1 MKTIAT
7 LFQAFAMKKHMNKIL
22 TVLLIVIGTQ
32 HLFAQQTARLHFR
45 DAQTLNRTAPTGI
58 TVASTGALSKTTA
71 SFVAIGTV
79 VTSAQNGTVPT
90 NNAVTFSNYN
100 VAAGSDRLIMVSIGT
115 GLERAVTSVT
125 FGGQAMTKLGSAAD
139 AESGVEMWYR
149 LLGNSGSATSGDVV
163 INFAAGTS
171 AIQYSMNVINFSGV
185 NQTLPF
191 GSVVGTNISSS
202 TISYN
207 VPSNVGDVIIDAMA
221 IRATGGSG
229 LSPNTGQELVYSTSN
244 SKFRSGSSRKA
255 ATSGTT
261 SMGWTNGSSGSASA
275 LAAAIK
281 GQATEVAF
289 ASASG
294 LLCSDFVIKAGTNI
308 NILAHAAVDGTP
320 ITALTNGP
328 VPVRARLLD
337 GATLIG
343 EFSTATN
350 TGLAGANSTGTLAW
364 AGTIPTA
371 YTLTPSSNLRLE
383 FISDLTS
390 ANIRIDYNATTKSSY
405 IDLPTDGYLT
415 VSDVSVHNTANNV
428 SDPITSKTVGDNAYL
443 RMTVT
448 NAFGAAEIGTPS
460 FVLAG
465 PVNPTFTPTEVAAVG
480 CTKVYEYEWTT
491 SSAGIYNITG
501 SVTAGAG
508 EVTTATN
515 STSGFEVLAKG
526 GDPIAAGDFYCI
538 SASDVPPINLEV
550 LSNDTHGA
558 FDGTSS
564 NFLNTASTNDY
575 ELTIISGPALGTAT
589 VTGLSVSFDPTGG
602 TAMTENST
610 TSFVYRI
617 TVKSDPTLFAE
628 ATVAILYS
636 SSNTPPV
643 ALSDVSFT
651 TVGLP
656 VVINILANDSDA
668 DGTLG
673 TPTITVAPLYGSVVV
688 NQDKTV
694 TYTPF
699 PGFEGIDA
707 FTYQICDVDR
717 CGYAS
722 ECSTAE
728 VTITV
733 ADAYYACQEGSS
745 TFTLSAIPG
754 AEGYKWSFPAGV
766 VINSTYTGTITNPV
780 TETPTIAVSWSAL
793 SAGNYQVCVAPTN
806 DCGDATGECV
816 NVVLNSVT
824 VVPTANNVTCSG
836 AANGSITLAISGG
849 IAPYTFVWEKD
860 GSSYPASVQNPG
872 GLSPGTYD
880 VTVTDRFGC
889 VRTITGIVITEPA
902 AGLSISETT
911 TPASPFNTA
920 NGSIDLTV
928 SGGTAPYTYV
938 WSDGTNN
945 IATSED
951 LTNVVSGFYSVT
963 VTDANGCSFNKTI
976 ALGGVNAP
984 LNATLVEQDV
994 LCFGGATGSID
1005 LQVIGGTPFSTGD
1018 YAYSWVATNGGI
1030 VPSGQQNAQD
1040 LSGLVAGTY
1049 TVTITDD
1056 ASGSIQKTAII
1067 TQPAAALSASAA
1079 GTNLSCYES
1088 NDGQVV
1094 LTLSGGTAPFT
1105 YLWNTGSTTKDLSGL
1120 GAGPYSVTVTDANG
1134 CTASA
1139 NATLTEPAELVV
1151 TETIV
1156 NATCSNSDGGVSVV
1170 VSGGTGGYTYL
1181 WSTGATTD
1189 AINNLLPG
1197 SYSVTVTDG
1206 NNCTSS
1212 ATYTVRKACIEITN
1226 SVLTGPT
1233 NNGDGTYTLT
1243 YQMIVKNT
1251 GTVALSD
1258 ISVENDLLATY
1269 GIGNFTNIGV
1279 TTSGN
1284 FSKNNNFNGNSDKEL
1299 LATNNALVPNGQGT
1313 INLTVTVTP
1322 SDFASKN
1329 PFVNTATATAED
1341 AGNKTVSDDDNAN
1354 VTFLEQPQIGI
1365 AKALTAGPSIQSDGS
1380 YNMSFTITVRNY
1392 GDVVLNNVQVT
1403 DDLDAVFGPNT
1414 YTVTAHTVS
1423 TGFTKNTS
1431 FDGSGDQNLLDG
1443 STPLGINE
1451 TRTIS
1456 FSVNV
1461 VPSNA
1466 GSLENSAIGSASGPG
1481 GTPTTDLS
1489 HDGLNPLPDNTQTPA
1504 NFNDKTPV
1512 TLPEA
1517 PEIGAAK
1524 RLVGLPINNND
1535 GTYTVNYQILV
1546 RNYGDVKL
1554 FNVQV
1559 VDDLATVFSASKV
1572 VSATATSATFTV
1584 NNDFD
1589 GVNDKNLLAVGND
1602 LPLGTSKTIDLAV
1615 TIAPGDDLGPY
1626 NNTATASGRSA
1637 QDVLVSDVSND
1648 GNNPDPNGDGPAN
1661 YSAVTP
1667 VSFTEA
1673 PVIGANMSIVSN
1685 TNNKDGSY
1693 DLVVAI
1699 GLTNFGNVPLKDV
1712 AASYVF
1718 ATNFPGGATV
1728 TYLSHTASSGLDVN
1742 TAFDGATDANLLS
1755 NTSVLDHN
1763 ATGTIALTI
1772 RVVPGI
1778 NLGPYNTSVTATAA
1792 GTGGTIVTDV
1802 SQNGNDADPDNDG
1815 NPNNNSQPTP
1825 VTFTEDGRL
1834 GLAKDI
1840 TSGPT
1845 ETTTGTYQLTYDIR
1859 VENMSTGD
1867 VPINNIQVVDE
1878 LFETFAGY
1886 TSTDVTVNGLSIL
1899 TQPATSTWSVDN
1911 NYDGFTNTELLS
1923 GTTGLKHG
1931 EFAVIRLV
1939 VSVNTTVKNLG
1950 GPFENSAIGT
1960 GQTPGGA
1967 FLIDL
1972 SQDGASV
1979 DPSETD
1985 IATDDNE
1992 ATPVVLFDNSGI
2004 SLTKIVSSVAVISP
2018 TRNLVTIGLRVAN
2031 TGGTRVC
2038 NLALIDDIV
2047 TQFAGSNP
2055 SNFATTEGDL
2065 LILTQSWN
2073 GAGSGAGS
2081 NILEAN
2087 QCLEVGDIDTVYI
2100 QFVIDNGPDIYFGNT
2115 ATLSGTGPSNNP
2127 VTSNGQADIYTV
2139 PFTNPDVNITHVGY
2153 PISGN
2158 IATNDLLPTGFTYNT
2173 AFIADNG
2180 NPAGAVL
2187 TLNSIGTYTFIA
2199 PLAGVYRY
2207 AVEVCASGATPPQTT
2222 GCITEELTITV
2233 LENTGVHAPVAVPD
2247 IAYTLQGNAVV
2258 LNTLANDAA
2267 YPGFAISG
2275 AQLSFV
2281 TIPNIATE
2289 GAVSINPSTGD
2300 ITFTPVAD
2308 FTGKVTFE
2316 YEVCDNQSPTACAT
2330 ATQTVYVF
2338 PTGTPNSIFAADD
2351 HAIAMGSL
2359 PLVGNVLAND
2369 KDPEGHPMTITAQ
2382 NVTLPGIGTFL
2393 LTTSGEYTFTAVP
2406 GYTGALNFVYQVCD
2420 DQTPA
2425 ACAEATL
2432 YILVKD
2438 QITRPDANFTWTN
2451 TVVTG
2456 NVNTNDAVVSSTVY
2470 GAITAGVVPSGS
2482 NPNLVLQPN
2491 GSYTFSAD
2499 LAGVYNYSVEVC
2511 APGQLPSE
2519 SPTQCG
2525 AENLVITVLNPLAGI
2540 NVPATA
2546 PDFAV
2551 MQGYTSGPAPTV
2563 TLDVRS
2569 NDVAG
2574 NAGASLDAPTIS
2586 GAPDPLK
2593 GTAVVNGNGTIT
2605 FTPVINFFGVVSF
2618 TYQVCEAPATAL
2630 CKTEVV
2636 FVTVLEPQADKKV
2649 IASDDFNFTDKG
2661 TTISVSNAVDGVLNN
2676 DFTSGAGPVTA
2687 ALVGGTN
2694 LGGGQ
2699 TRVVHPNYGTLTMNA
2714 DGTYTYIPRGNFIGT
2729 AVFPYTACDGSACAS
2744 ASLKILVKFI
2754 FVISFPDINSGFINL
2769 PISGNVSTNDQIVSG
2784 STYTPGALV
2793 SFANGNPLPA
2803 PVVNMV
2809 MNNDGSYTFTGDRAG
2824 VYVYNVTICP
2834 PGQSVGCPTENL
2846 TITLLNNT
2854 ILTNPPVANTD
2865 IAIVNGWLTGGTPT
2879 QVVVSVLANDF
2890 AGDLTTSLN
2899 PLTLTIT
2906 SAPANGT
2913 ATVVDVND
2921 SKGIQFNPPA
2931 EFDGLAVFHYQIC
2944 DRKDPAECATGRVEV
2959 TVLSSSPV
2967 GVVAADDYANTN
2979 ATVPLNG
2986 NVITNDLDL
2995 STLTNTG
3002 LTVVPKSVDVA
3013 GYTLDIV
3020 SNGNYTFTAKPG
3032 FSGTVVRSYSVC
3044 NAANTFCTQATLYI
3058 SVTNHITFD
3067 GVNGWVAG
3075 SSNGVPDEDDND
3087 RNAYVFGETPRVENP
3102 VAVKNLYVAPSSE
3115 LQMAACLTVNDGVQI
3130 LGTVRFEAIDDNGD
3144 GTNPPVYG
3152 RYTGPT
3158 SENIIYEMSFSE
3170 EGWHNIAIP
3179 VTRSNGD
3186 PYTPADLVADNNN
3199 GGRLPVLLTAD
3210 SASHNLWWYD
3220 TEFASGK
3227 ELGFFITRPGES
3239 SYLSHSYGTQRMITD
3254 PSTALNRYGLLYY
3267 IDASYTTFPTKLRVT
3282 GKVNTEPVTYRTHD
3296 NWGGWNLIPNPFPSL
3311 LDVAKMNGA
3320 DGVPSIFHQGGN
3332 ISNPLEF
3339 DQAIYI
3345 WDAEDANVSEFDG
3358 LFKVGSYVA
3367 FDVQTGLSVDPNF
3380 LYVPGQNGLY
3390 IAPMQSFYLRRITAS
3405 EKRRNNF
3412 GDPNPD
3418 GALGVA
3424 VGPNQT
3430 VAGTD
3435 GSTNDDDAERILN
3448 SNATNGEL
3456 NITILPE
3463 HRGGCQIVRHFKK
3476 DWDVMMLHA
3485 VDMSNPKLADA
3496 TELVFDH
3503 SFTDGIDVGY
3513 DIRKMSSKP
3522 GAPVLFTIIDGN
3534 ALVINKMSYPKDG
3547 TSVPLGFYSNVVN
3560 GQFKIALPTVPNGWA
3575 VYLEDRK
3582 TGTWHNFQNGAY
3594 KFMNDTNFD
3603 IERFRLHF
3611 KIGAAS
3617 IDDFHPGIK
3626 AWAVDAGIKVEFH
3639 NLISDEARVRITDVA
3654 GRVLF
3659 NQANISTRTDFLFP
3673 IQGYKLG
3680 VYTITVITPEQ
3691 IITEKI
3697 VR

>member
-7 LFQAFAMKKHMNKIL
+7 PFQAFAMKKHMNKIL
-22 TVLLIVIGTQ
+22 TLLLIVIGTQ
-32 HLFAQQTARLHFR
+32 YLFAQQTQTARLHFR
-45 DAQTLNRTAPTGI
+45 DAQTLSRTAPTGS
-58 TVASTGALSKTTA
+58 TVANSATLSKTTA
-71 SFVAIGTV
+71 SFLTNIGSSL
-79 VTSAQNGTVPT
+79 SANNGTNT
-90 NNAVTFSNYN
+90 NNVTIPYT
-100 VAAGSDRLIMVSIGT
+100 VPIGDDRLIMVSIST
-115 GLERAVTSVT
+115 GLERSISSVT
-125 FGGQAMTKLGSAAD
+125 FNSQNLILLGSATD
-139 AESGVEMWYR
+139 AASEVQIWYG
-149 LLGNSGSATSGDVV
+149 LLGTNTNSATTSDVV
-163 INFAAGTS
+163 VNFGAGGAVRYLVT
-171 AIQYSMNVINFSGV
+171 VTNFTNV
-185 NQTLPF
+185 NQDLPF
-191 GSVVGTNISSS
+191 GSVVSS
-202 TISYN
+202 TANNASSINYN
-207 VPSNVGDVIIDAMA
+207 VPSGLGDLIVDNIAVI
-221 IRATGGSG
+221 ATGFNITANSG
-229 LSPNTGQELVYSTSN
+229 QTLIFGDGT
-244 SKFRSGSSRKA
+244 SKFRAGTSRK
-255 ATSGTT
+255 TGEGGTT
-261 SMGWTNGSSGSASA
+261 NMGWTSSKAGSISAVA
-275 LAAAIK
+275 VAIK

-289 ASASG
+289 ASTAG
-294 LLCSDFVIKAGTNI
+294 LLCSNFVIKENTNI
-308 NILAHAAVDGTP
+308 NILAHAAVVSAT
-320 ITALTNGP
+320 TALTNGS
-328 VPVRARLLD
+328 VPLRARLFD
-337 GATLIG
+337 GTTLIR

-350 TGLAGANSTGTLAW
+350 TGLAGASSIGTLAW
-364 AGTIPTA
+364 TGTIPTA

-415 VSDVSVHNTANNV
+415 VSNVSVHTKAYSV
-428 SDPITSKTVGDNAYL
+428 SDPITSKTAEDNAYL

-448 NAFGAAEIGTPS
+448 NAFGAAENGTPS

-465 PVNPTFTPTEVAAVG
+465 PVSPTFTPTEVAAVG
-480 CTKVYEYEWTT
+480 CSTKVYEYVWTT
-491 SSAGIYNITG
+491 SSAGTYNIAG
-501 SVTAGAG
+501 SITAGAG
-508 EVTTATN
+508 EVTTAIN
-515 STSGFEVLAKG
+515 SISGFEVSELRV
-526 GDPIAAGDFYCI
+526 DPIAAGDFYCI
-538 SASDVPPINLEV
+538 SSSDATPTSLSV
-550 LSNDTHGA
+550 LSNDTHGT

-575 ELTIISGPALGTAT
+575 EITIISGPALGAAT
-589 VTGLSVSFDPTGG
+589 VTGLSVNFDPTGG

-610 TSFVYRI
+610 TSFVYQI
-617 TVKSDPTLFAE
+617 AVKGSSPLLFAQ
-628 ATVAILYS
+628 ATVEILYS
-636 SSNTPPV
+636 SANTPPS

-656 VVINILANDSDA
+656 VVINILANDSDV

-699 PGFEGIDA
+699 PGFEGIDE

-722 ECSTAE
+722 ACSTA
-728 VTITV
+728 VVSITV

-766 VINSTYTGTITNPV
+766 VINSTYTGTITNPI
-780 TETPTIAVSWSAL
+780 TETPTIEVSWSAL

-824 VVPTANNVTCSG
+824 VVPTANNVTCRS
-836 AANGSITLAISGG
+836 ASNGSITLAISGG
-849 IAPYTFVWEKD
+849 IAPYTFSWKKD
-860 GSSYPASVQNPG
+860 GSSYAATVQNPG
-872 GLSPGTYD
+872 GLAPGSYD

-902 AGLSISETT
+902 AALSISETAT
-911 TPASPFNTA
+911 QANLFNTA
-920 NGSIDLTV
+920 NGSINITV

-951 LTNVVSGFYSVT
+951 LTNVVSGFYTVT

-1005 LQVIGGTPFSTGD
+1005 LQVIGGTTPYG
-1018 YAYSWVATNGGI
+1018 YSWAATNGGV
-1030 VPSGQQNAQD
+1030 VPAGQQNLQD

-1049 TVTITDD
+1049 TVTITDG
-1056 ASGSIQKTAII
+1056 ASGSIQRTATI

-1094 LTLSGGTAPFT
+1094 LTVIGGTAPYT
-1105 YLWNTGSTTKDLSGL
+1105 YLWNTGSTSKDLSGL
-1120 GAGPYSVTVTDANG
+1120 GAGAYSVTVTDANG
-1134 CTASA
+1134 CTAAA

-1156 NATCSNSDGGVSVV
+1156 NATCSDSDGAVSVG

-1181 WSTGATTD
+1181 WSTGATTA

-1258 ISVENDLLATY
+1258 ISVENNLLATY

-1284 FSKNNNFNGNSDKEL
+1284 FSKNNSFNGNSDKEL
-1299 LATNNALVPNGQGT
+1299 LGANNALVPNGQGT

-1322 SDFASKN
+1322 SDFASNN
-1329 PFVNTATATAED
+1329 PFINTATATGED

-1354 VTFLEQPQIGI
+1354 ATFAEQPQIGV
-1365 AKALTAGPSIQSDGS
+1365 AKALTAGPSIQPDGS
-1380 YNMSFTITVRNY
+1380 YNLSFTITVRNY
-1392 GDVVLNNVQVT
+1392 GNVVLNNVQVT
-1403 DDLDAVFGPNT
+1403 DDLDAVFGANT

-1423 TGFTKNTS
+1423 TGFTKNNS
-1431 FDGSGDQNLLDG
+1431 FNGSGDKNLLDG

-1481 GTPTTDLS
+1481 GTPNTDLS
-1489 HDGLNPLPDNTQTPA
+1489 HNGRNPLPDNTQTPGD
-1504 NFNDKTPV
+1504 FDDKTPIS
-1512 TLPEA
+1512 LPES

-1524 RLVGLPINNND
+1524 RLLGLPVNNND
-1535 GTYTVNYQILV
+1535 GTYTSNYEIII

-1554 FNVQV
+1554 FDVQV
-1559 VDDLATVFSASKV
+1559 LDDLGAVFTAAKV
-1572 VSATATSATFTV
+1572 VSAAVSSSSLTV
-1584 NNDFD
+1584 NQDYDGINDL
-1589 GVNDKNLLAVGND
+1589 NLLAVGND
-1602 LPLGTSKTIDLAV
+1602 LPLGATRTLNLAV
-1615 TIAPGDDLGPY
+1615 TVRPGVDLGPY
-1626 NNTATASGRSA
+1626 NNTAIASGRSA
-1637 QDVLVSDVSND
+1637 QDALVTDVTNN

-1667 VSFTEA
+1667 VSFTET

-1763 ATGTIALTI
+1763 ATGTITLTI
-1772 RVVPGI
+1772 RVIPGS
-1778 NLGPYNTSVTATAA
+1778 NLGQYNTSVTATAA

-1834 GLAKDI
+1834 GIAKAI

-1845 ETTTGTYQLTYDIR
+1845 ETTLGTYQLTYDIR

-1878 LFETFAGY
+1878 LFETFTGY
-1886 TSTDVTVNGLSIL
+1886 TSTEVTVNGLSIL
-1899 TQPATSTWSVDN
+1899 TQPATSAWSVAN

-1950 GPFENSAIGT
+1950 GPFENSVIGT
-1960 GQTPGGA
+1960 GQTPSGA

-1972 SQDGASV
+1972 SQNGASV
-1979 DPSETD
+1979 DPSATN

-2038 NLALIDDIV
+2038 DLALTDNIV
-2047 TQFAGSNP
+2047 SQFSSSNP
-2055 SNFATTEGDL
+2055 SGFSTTEGNI
-2065 LILTQSWN
+2065 LILSQNWDGT
-2073 GAGSGAGS
+2073 GSGAGS

-2087 QCLEVGDIDTVYI
+2087 QCLEVGDVDTVYI
-2100 QFVIDNGPDIYFGNT
+2100 HFVIDNGPAILIANT
-2115 ATLSGTGPSNNP
+2115 ANASGKGPSNNP
-2127 VTSNGQADIYTV
+2127 VSANGQVNVYTV

-2158 IATNDLLPTGFTYNT
+2158 IATNDLLPTGFSYNT

-2187 TLNSIGTYTFIA
+2187 TLNSNGTYNFIA
-2199 PLAGVYRY
+2199 PLSGVYRY
-2207 AVEVCASGATPPQTT
+2207 AVEVCASGATTPQTT

-2233 LENTGVHAPVAVPD
+2233 LENIGAHAPVAVPD
-2247 IAYTLQGNAVV
+2247 IAYTLQGNAVL

-2267 YPGFAISG
+2267 YPGFTISG
-2275 AQLSFV
+2275 AQVSFV
-2281 TIPNIATE
+2281 SIPNIATE
-2289 GAVSINPSTGD
+2289 GSVSINPSTGD

-2330 ATQTVYVF
+2330 ATQTIYVF

-2359 PLVGNVLAND
+2359 PLVGNVLTND

-2382 NVTLPGIGTFL
+2382 NVNLPGVGTFL

-2420 DQTPA
+2420 NQTPA

-2451 TVVTG
+2451 TLVTG

-2511 APGQLPSE
+2511 APGQLPSQ

-2525 AENLVITVLNPLAGI
+2525 AENLVVTVLNPLAGT

-2551 MQGYTSGPAPTV
+2551 MQGYTSGQAPTV
-2563 TLDVRS
+2563 ILDVRS

-2574 NAGASLDAPTIS
+2574 NAGASLEAPTIS

-2661 TTISVSNAVDGVLNN
+2661 TTISVSNAADGVLNN

-2687 ALVGGTN
+2687 ALVGGTD

-2769 PISGNVSTNDQIVSG
+2769 PLSGNVSTNDQIVSG

-2793 SFANGNPLPA
+2793 SFTNGNSLPT

-2809 MNNDGSYTFTGDRAG
+2809 MNNDGSYTFTGNRAG

-2834 PGQSVGCPTENL
+2834 PGQTVGCPTENL

-2865 IAIVNGWLTGGTPT
+2865 IAIVNGWLTGGNPT
-2879 QVVVSVLANDF
+2879 QVVVPVLANDF

-2921 SKGIQFNPPA
+2921 SKGIRFNPPA
-2931 EFDGLAVFHYQIC
+2931 EFDGLVVFHYQIC
-2944 DRKDPAECATGRVEV
+2944 DRKNPAECATGRVEV

-2995 STLTNTG
+2995 ATLSNTG

-3013 GYTLDIV
+3013 GYTLNIS
-3020 SNGNYTFTAKPG
+3020 SNGNYTFAAKPG

-3067 GVNGWVAG
+3067 GTNGWVAG
-3075 SSNGVPDEDDND
+3075 SSNNGVPDEGDSL
-3087 RNAYVFGETPRVENP
+3087 RNAYVFNTTPDAIENP
-3102 VAVKNLYVAPSSE
+3102 VAVRNLFVASDAE
-3115 LQMAACLTVNDGVQI
+3115 LNMAACLTVNDGVQI

-3144 GTNPPVYG
+3144 GTNPPIYG
-3152 RYTGPT
+3152 RYTGP
-3158 SENIIYEMSFSE
+3158 SSDNIIYEMSFSE
-3170 EGWHNIAIP
+3170 KGWHNIAIP

-3186 PYTPADLVADNNN
+3186 PYTASDLVADNNN
-3199 GGRLPVLLTAD
+3199 GGRLPVLITGD
-3210 SASHNLWWYD
+3210 PESHNLWWFD
-3220 TEFASGK
+3220 TEIAGGQ
-3227 ELGFFITRPGES
+3227 ELGFFIQRPDKTRYE
-3239 SYLSHSYGTQRMITD
+3239 SHSYGTQRMITD
-3254 PSTALNRYGLLYY
+3254 LNAPLNRFGLNYF
-3267 IDASYTTFPTKLRVT
+3267 IDDSYSTFPTKLRVS
-3282 GKVNTEPVTYRTHD
+3282 GKVNSAPVTYTTHD

-3320 DGVPSIFHQGGN
+3320 DGVPSIFHKDGDV
-3332 ISNPLEF
+3332 SNPLEF
-3339 DQAIYI
+3339 DQAIYM
-3345 WDAEDANVSEFDG
+3345 WDAGDDNVGPLDG
-3358 LFKVGSYVA
+3358 LWKEGSYVA
-3367 FDVQTGLSVDPNF
+3367 FDVQTGLTVDPNF
-3380 LYVPGQNGLY
+3380 LYVPGQSGLY

-3405 EKRRNNF
+3405 ETRRNNF

-3418 GALGVA
+3418 LALGVA
-3424 VGPNQT
+3424 VGPTQT
-3430 VAGTD
+3430 AAGID
-3435 GSTNDDDAERILN
+3435 GSTNNDDQARN
-3448 SNATNGEL
+3448 FTSASTNGEL

-3463 HRGGCQIVRHFKK
+3463 HRGGCQIVRHFKS
-3476 DWDVMMLHA
+3476 DWDVMMLHV
-3485 VDMSNPKLADA
+3485 VDLQNPKFADA

-3503 SFTDGIDVGY
+3503 SFTDGLDVGY
-3513 DIRKMSSKP
+3513 DIRKMGNKR
-3522 GAPVLFTIIDGN
+3522 GAPVLFSLIEGK

-3547 TSVPLGFYSNVVN
+3547 TTVPLGFYSDVIN
-3560 GQFKIALPTVPNGWA
+3560 GAFKFELPTVPNGWT
-3575 VYLEDRK
+3575 VFLEDRK
-3582 TGTWHNFQNGAY
+3582 TGKWHNFNNGAY
-3594 KFMNDTNFD
+3594 NFLNDNRFD

-3611 KIGAAS
+3611 KMGPAS
-3617 IDDFHPGIK
+3617 INDFHPGIK
-3626 AWAVDAGIKVEFH
+3626 AWAVEEGIKVEFH
-3639 NLISDEARVRITDVA
+3639 NLIASEARIRITDVA
-3654 GRVLF
+3654 GRILF
-3659 NQANISTRTDFLFP
+3659 NQGNISTRTDFLWP
-3673 IQGYKLG
+3673 IQGHKLG
-3680 VYTITVITPEQ
+3680 VYTVTVITPDQ